1 MTDFSNYSAQRED
14 GLAALPY
21 SFEELE
27 GAPTILTRPAT
38 SANTRYNNA
47 RLKALGQRTGSG
59 RRKMKITPATVAAAR
74 KEDADLLSKYCVT
87 GWGEKPPVDST
98 GTPVPF
104 SAANAEAFFLAI
116 PDWMFDDFR
125 NWVSEPLNFVSR
137 SSSSDDEEDDDPADA
152 EELGN
157 SLPSGS
163 DGTADTTGTATA

>member
-1 MTDFSNYSAQRED
+1 MADFGNYAAQRED
-14 GLAALPY
+14 GLASRPY

-47 RLKALGQRTGSG
+47 RLKSLGKRTGSG
-59 RRKMKITPATVAAAR
+59 RRKMRVSPATVEAAR
-74 KEDADLLSKYCVT
+74 KEDADLLSKFCVT
-87 GWGEKPPVDST
+87 GWGESAPVDSS
-98 GTPVPF
+98 GAAVPF
-104 SAANAEAFFLAI
+104 SAENAREFFLAI

-125 NWVSEPLNFVSR
+125 NWVSEPTNFVGDASA
-137 SSSSDDEEDDDPADA
+137 DAGDEEEDPMTD

-163 DGTADTTGTATA
+163 DGSVVSGATGTA